1 VRTSPEARTVAAQIA
16 VSASRAFDRR
26 SALRARS
33 DALTIFN
40 RRQWLSIGAGAA
52 GAVLPFA
59 ASGKQERGR
68 VRLSLNENPFG
79 PSPLALEAIKGQL
92 GDLSRYATEE
102 VAKFTSTIAER
113 EDIAA
118 DQIVLGEILN
128 VLGLYLSANGGPG
141 GEFIYS
147 EPGYTAL
154 VNAVAPAG
162 GIVVGVP
169 LNQRLEN
176 DLPAIAAKVNAHT
189 RAVYLV
195 NPHNPSGTVNDAA
208 QFIDFVSELSRRTL
222 VIVDEAYLEFTP
234 DFAKR
239 TVASLVRSGAQVAV
253 FRTFSK
259 IYGLAGLAIGYT
271 LAPAPLAASLRDF
284 GMGAFYDLNRLSLV
298 AAHASLKD
306 PNYLSVVRE
315 KVATERET
323 WHELFRTLNVR
334 FAESHANF
342 VFFDSGRPHQIAVAT
357 LAARDVDIGRAYPP
371 LDQWVRISI
380 GLPDDN
386 AIARQ
391 TVSEWLRH

>member
-1 VRTSPEARTVAAQIA
+1 
-16 VSASRAFDRR
+16 
-26 SALRARS
+26 
-33 DALTIFN
+33 
-40 RRQWLSIGAGAA
+40 
-52 GAVLPFA
+52 
-59 ASGKQERGR
+59 
-68 VRLSLNENPFG
+68 
-79 PSPLALEAIKGQL
+79 
-92 GDLSRYATEE
+92 
-102 VAKFTSTIAER
+102 
-113 EDIAA
+113 
-118 DQIVLGEILN
+118 
-128 VLGLYLSANGGPG
+128 
-141 GEFIYS
+141 
-147 EPGYTAL
+147 